1 MISTL
6 PQATFGP
13 VVVLLAAALYQ
24 RNLDGKH
31 KLWNILLI
39 ERCSATS
46 NYGLLTLRNLLNSP
60 TDFSGI
66 RVVKPLVCRFVFA
79 PLFMSFFFWFVFR
92 IKAT

>member
-39 ERCSATS
+39 ERCILYIQVEQECCYAYS
-46 NYGLLTLRNLLNSP
+46 
-60 TDFSGI
+60 SG
-66 RVVKPLVCRFVFA
+66 K
-79 PLFMSFFFWFVFR
+79 M
-92 IKAT
+92 